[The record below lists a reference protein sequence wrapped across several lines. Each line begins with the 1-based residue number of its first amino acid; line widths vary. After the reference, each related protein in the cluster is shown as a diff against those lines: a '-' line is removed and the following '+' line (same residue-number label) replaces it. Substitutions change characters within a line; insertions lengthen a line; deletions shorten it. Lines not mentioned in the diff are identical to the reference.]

1 MTRVIA
7 IATMICATLCGCI
20 KTAPDAATVAKTSK
34 AVGKAAAY
42 AANYI
47 ADKEVMTT
55 IVTVVDKVQEV
66 VPETNSTFVAAWTP
80 VIEAEFAKLV
90 EAGKIKADQAELAKS
105 ATFLAA
111 EGIDYLFKAN
121 PKWKQYTDISQV
133 AVKSFIE
140 GFKSVVEKKSTM
152 SAPNGVD
159 DADDYDKEAYKYL
172 KSKVTK

>member
-1 MTRVIA
+1 MKHILMA
-7 IATMICATLCGCI
+7 LMACAALCGCI
-20 KTAPDAATVAKTSK
+20 KTAPDAATVAKTAK

-42 AANYI
+42 AANYV

-66 VPETNSTFVAAWTP
+66 VPETNATFVAAWTP
-80 VIEAEFAKLV
+80 VIDAEFAKLV
-90 EAGKIKADQAELAKS
+90 EAGKLKTEQAALAKT
-105 ATFLAA
+105 ATLLAA

-121 PKWKQYTDISQV
+121 PTWKQYTDISQV

-140 GFKSVVEKKSTM
+140 GFKSVVEKKSAL

-172 KSKVTK
+172 LQKAKK